1 MSTET
6 RNEDVRENPHGG
18 SSPRKPA
25 ASTRLG
31 TRDLIPLGVYSV
43 LYVVVMFIAG
53 MPFAFS
59 PVLTYALPV
68 SAAFFCAPVYLLL
81 VAKVPRRGA
90 VAILGAVVGLVLF
103 VTGMFW
109 LWAVAAL
116 VLGVAAGEI
125 AALGR
130 FRSPG
135 LNTVSYV
142 VLALAPL
149 ASYVMVWINQQ
160 SYRAYLVGKGTDDSY
175 MNTMIAAANQWLLVA
190 IVVGT
195 LLAAWLGTLL
205 GRRMLA
211 RHFTRAGI
219 VA

>member
-31 TRDLIPLGVYSV
+31 TRDLITLGVYSV

-149 ASYVMVWINQQ
+149 ASYVKIG
-160 SYRAYLVGKGTDDSY
+160 RAHV
-175 MNTMIAAANQWLLVA
+175 
-190 IVVGT
+190 
-195 LLAAWLGTLL
+195 
-205 GRRMLA
+205 
-211 RHFTRAGI
+211 
-219 VA
+219 

>member
-1 MSTET
+1 MSARTQDEGAHQGA
-6 RNEDVRENPHGG
+6 RDG
-18 SSPRKPA
+18 SPQRRPA
-25 ASTRLG
+25 SMRLG
-31 TRDLIPLGVYSV
+31 SRDLITLGVYSV

>member
-31 TRDLIPLGVYSV
+31 TRDLITLGVYSV

-149 ASYVMVWINQQ
+149 ASYFMVWINQQ

>member
-31 TRDLIPLGVYSV
+31 TRDLITLGVYSV

-195 LLAAWLGTLL
+195 LLTAWLGTLL

>member
-1 MSTET
+1 VSARTQDEGAHQGA
-6 RNEDVRENPHGG
+6 RDG
-18 SSPRKPA
+18 SPQRRPA
-25 ASTRLG
+25 SMRLG
-31 TRDLIPLGVYSV
+31 SRDLITLGVYSV
-43 LYVVVMFIAG
+43 LYVVVMLVAG
-53 MPFAFS
+53 TPFAFS

-90 VAILGAVVGLVLF
+90 VAVLGAVVGLVLF

-116 VLGVAAGEI
+116 ALGVVAGEV

-135 LNTVSYV
+135 LNTVSYMV
-142 VLALAPL
+142 FALAPL
-149 ASYVMVWINQQ
+149 ASYVMVWVNQE
-160 SYRAYLVGKGTDDSY
+160 SYRVYLVGKGTDAAYMDS
-175 MNTMIAAANQWLLVA
+175 MFAAASYWLLVA
-190 IVVGT
+190 ITVGT

-211 RHFTRAGI
+211 RHLTRAGI

>member
-31 TRDLIPLGVYSV
+31 TRDLITLGVYSV

-125 AALGR
+125 TALGR

>member
-1 MSTET
+1 MSTGM
-6 RNEDVRENPHGG
+6 RHEDVRENPRDG
-18 SSPRKPA
+18 SSRQNPV
-25 ASTRLG
+25 SMMLG
-31 TRDLIPLGVYSV
+31 TRDLIALGVYSA
-43 LYVVVMFIAG
+43 LYIVVMFIAG
-53 MPFAFS
+53 MSFAFS

-90 VAILGAVVGLVLF
+90 VAVLGAVVGLVLF

-116 VLGVAAGEI
+116 VLGAAAGEVS
-125 AALGR
+125 ALGR

-135 LNTVSYV
+135 LNTVGYMV
-142 VLALAPL
+142 FALAPL
-149 ASYVMVWINQQ
+149 ASYVMVWLNQ
-160 SYRAYLVGKGTDDSY
+160 SYYRDYLEGKGTDRAY
-175 MNTMIAAANQWLLVA
+175 MSTMLDAASQWLLVA
-190 IVVGT
+190 VVLGT

>member
-31 TRDLIPLGVYSV
+31 TRDLITLGVYSV

-59 PVLTYALPV
+59 PVLTYVLPV

>member
-31 TRDLIPLGVYSV
+31 TRDLITLGVYSV

-175 MNTMIAAANQWLLVA
+175 MNTMIAAANRWLLVA

>member
-31 TRDLIPLGVYSV
+31 TRDLITLGVYSV

-90 VAILGAVVGLVLF
+90 VAVLGAVVGLVLF

-116 VLGVAAGEI
+116 ALGVVAGEV
-125 AALGR
+125 AALRR

-135 LNTVSYV
+135 LNTVSYMV
-142 VLALAPL
+142 FALAPL
-149 ASYVMVWINQQ
+149 ASYVMVWVNQE
-160 SYRAYLVGKGTDDSY
+160 SYRAYLVGKGTDVAYMDS
-175 MNTMIAAANQWLLVA
+175 MFAAASQWLLVA
-190 IVVGT
+190 ITVGT

>member
-1 MSTET
+1 MSARTQDEGAHQGA
-6 RNEDVRENPHGG
+6 RDG
-18 SSPRKPA
+18 SPQRRPA
-25 ASTRLG
+25 SMRLG
-31 TRDLIPLGVYSV
+31 SRDLITLGVYSV
-43 LYVVVMFIAG
+43 LYVVVMLVAG
-53 MPFAFS
+53 TPFAFS

-90 VAILGAVVGLVLF
+90 VAVLGAVVGLVLF

-116 VLGVAAGEI
+116 ALGVVAGEV

-135 LNTVSYV
+135 LNTVSYMV
-142 VLALAPL
+142 FALAPL
-149 ASYVMVWINQQ
+149 ASYVMVWVNQK
-160 SYRAYLVGKGTDDSY
+160 SYRAYLVGKGTDAAYMDS
-175 MNTMIAAANQWLLVA
+175 MFAAASYWLLVA
-190 IVVGT
+190 ITVGT

-211 RHFTRAGI
+211 RHLTRAGI

>member
-1 MSTET
+1 MSARTQDEGAHQGA
-6 RNEDVRENPHGG
+6 RDG
-18 SSPRKPA
+18 SPQRRPA
-25 ASTRLG
+25 SMRLG
-31 TRDLIPLGVYSV
+31 SRDLITLGVYSV
-43 LYVVVMFIAG
+43 LYVVVMLVAG
-53 MPFAFS
+53 TPFAFS

-90 VAILGAVVGLVLF
+90 VAVLGAVVGLVLF

-116 VLGVAAGEI
+116 ALGVVAGEV
-125 AALGR
+125 AALRR

-135 LNTVSYV
+135 LNTVSYMV
-142 VLALAPL
+142 FALAPL
-149 ASYVMVWINQQ
+149 ASYVMVWVNQE
-160 SYRAYLVGKGTDDSY
+160 SYRAYLVGKGTDVAYMDS
-175 MNTMIAAANQWLLVA
+175 MFAAASQWLLVA
-190 IVVGT
+190 ITVGT

-211 RHFTRAGI
+211 RHLTRAGI

>member
-1 MSTET
+1 MSARTQDEGAHQGA
-6 RNEDVRENPHGG
+6 RDG
-18 SSPRKPA
+18 SPQRRPA
-25 ASTRLG
+25 SMRLG
-31 TRDLIPLGVYSV
+31 SRDLITLGVYSV
-43 LYVVVMFIAG
+43 LYVVVMLVAG
-53 MPFAFS
+53 TPFAFS

>member
-31 TRDLIPLGVYSV
+31 TRDLITLGVYSV

-81 VAKVPRRGA
+81 VAKVPKRGA

-109 LWAVAAL
+109 LWAIAAL

>member
-31 TRDLIPLGVYSV
+31 TRDLITLGVYSV

-160 SYRAYLVGKGTDDSY
+160 AYLVGKGTDDSY

>member
-31 TRDLIPLGVYSV
+31 TRDLITLGVYSV

-109 LWAVAAL
+109 LCAVAAL

>member
-6 RNEDVRENPHGG
+6 RNEDVRENPHG
-18 SSPRKPA
+18 SSSRQKSV
-25 ASTRLG
+25 STRLG
-31 TRDLIPLGVYSV
+31 TRDLITLGVYSV
-43 LYVVVMFIAG
+43 LYIVVMFIAG

-81 VAKVPRRGA
+81 VAKVPKRGA

-109 LWAVAAL
+109 LWAIAAL

-125 AALGR
+125 SALMR

-135 LNTVSYV
+135 LNTVGYM

-149 ASYVMVWINQQ
+149 ASYVMVWLNQAA
-160 SYRAYLVGKGTDDSY
+160 YIDYLVGKGTDPAY
-175 MNTMIAAANQWLLVA
+175 MNTMIAAASSPWLLVA

>member
-1 MSTET
+1 MSTGM
-6 RNEDVRENPHGG
+6 RHEDVRENPRDG
-18 SSPRKPA
+18 SSRQNPV
-25 ASTRLG
+25 SMMLG
-31 TRDLIPLGVYSV
+31 TRDLIALGVYSA
-43 LYVVVMFIAG
+43 LYIVVMFIAG

-90 VAILGAVVGLVLF
+90 VAVLGAVVGLVLF

-116 VLGVAAGEI
+116 ALGVVAGEV
-125 AALGR
+125 AALRR

-135 LNTVSYV
+135 LNTVSYMV
-142 VLALAPL
+142 FALAPL
-149 ASYVMVWINQQ
+149 ASYVMVWVNQA
-160 SYRAYLVGKGTDDSY
+160 SYRAYLVGPGTDAAYMDS
-175 MNTMIAAANQWLLVA
+175 MFAAASYWLLVA
-190 IVVGT
+190 ITVGT

-211 RHFTRAGI
+211 RHLSRAGI

>member
-31 TRDLIPLGVYSV
+31 TRDLITLGVYSV

-211 RHFTRAGI
+211 RHLTRAGI

>member
-31 TRDLIPLGVYSV
+31 TRDLITLGVYSV

-90 VAILGAVVGLVLF
+90 VAVLGAVVGLVLF

>member
-31 TRDLIPLGVYSV
+31 TRDLITLGVYSV

>member
-31 TRDLIPLGVYSV
+31 TRDLITLGVYSV

-160 SYRAYLVGKGTDDSY
+160 SYRAYLVGKGTNDSY

>member
-1 MSTET
+1 VSTET

-31 TRDLIPLGVYSV
+31 TRDLITLGVYSV

>member
-31 TRDLIPLGVYSV
+31 TRDLITLGVYSV
-43 LYVVVMFIAG
+43 LYVVVMLIAG

>member
-31 TRDLIPLGVYSV
+31 TRDLITLGVYSV

-160 SYRAYLVGKGTDDSY
+160 SYRAYLVGKGTADSD

>member
-31 TRDLIPLGVYSV
+31 TRDLITLGVYSV

-109 LWAVAAL
+109 LWAIAAL

>member
-1 MSTET
+1 MSTGM
-6 RNEDVRENPHGG
+6 RHEDVRENPRDG
-18 SSPRKPA
+18 SSRQNPV
-25 ASTRLG
+25 SMMLG
-31 TRDLIPLGVYSV
+31 TRDLIALGVYSA
-43 LYVVVMFIAG
+43 LYIVVMFIAG

>member
-31 TRDLIPLGVYSV
+31 TRDLITLGVYSV
-43 LYVVVMFIAG
+43 LYIVVMFIAG

-90 VAILGAVVGLVLF
+90 VAVLGAVVGLVLF

-116 VLGVAAGEI
+116 VLGAAAGEVS
-125 AALGR
+125 ALGR

-135 LNTVSYV
+135 LNTVGYM

-149 ASYVMVWINQQ
+149 ASYVMVWLNQAA
-160 SYRAYLVGKGTDDSY
+160 YIDYLVGKGTDPAY

>member
-1 MSTET
+1 MSARTQDEGAHQGA
-6 RNEDVRENPHGG
+6 RDG
-18 SSPRKPA
+18 SPQRRPA
-25 ASTRLG
+25 SMRLG
-31 TRDLIPLGVYSV
+31 SRDLITLGVYSV
-43 LYVVVMFIAG
+43 LYVVVMLVAG
-53 MPFAFS
+53 TPFAFS

-90 VAILGAVVGLVLF
+90 VAVLGAVVGLVLF

-116 VLGVAAGEI
+116 ALGVVAGEV

-135 LNTVSYV
+135 LNTVSYMV
-142 VLALAPL
+142 FALAPL

>member
-6 RNEDVRENPHGG
+6 RNEDVRENPHG
-18 SSPRKPA
+18 SSSRQKSV
-25 ASTRLG
+25 STRLG
-31 TRDLIPLGVYSV
+31 TRDLITLGVYSV
-43 LYVVVMFIAG
+43 LYIVVMFIAG

-81 VAKVPRRGA
+81 VAKVPKRGA

-109 LWAVAAL
+109 LWAIAAL

-125 AALGR
+125 SALMR

-135 LNTVSYV
+135 LNTVGYM

>member
-1 MSTET
+1 MSTAT

-31 TRDLIPLGVYSV
+31 TRDLITLGVYSV

>member
-1 MSTET
+1 MSTKT
-6 RNEDVRENPHGG
+6 RNEDALENPHND
-18 SSPRKPA
+18 SSRKRP
-25 ASTRLG
+25 ASTVLG
-31 TRDLIPLGVYSV
+31 TRDLITLGVYSV
-43 LYVVVMFIAG
+43 LYIVVMFIAG

-81 VAKVPRRGA
+81 VAKVPKRGA

-109 LWAVAAL
+109 LWAIAAL

-125 AALGR
+125 SALMR

-135 LNTVSYV
+135 LNTVGYM

-149 ASYVMVWINQQ
+149 ASYVMVWLNQAA
-160 SYRAYLVGKGTDDSY
+160 YIDYLVGKGTDPAY
-175 MNTMIAAANQWLLVA
+175 MNTMIAAARSPWLLVA

>member
-1 MSTET
+1 MSTGM
-6 RNEDVRENPHGG
+6 RHEDVRENPRDG
-18 SSPRKPA
+18 SSRQNPV
-25 ASTRLG
+25 SMMLG
-31 TRDLIPLGVYSV
+31 TRDLIALGVYSA
-43 LYVVVMFIAG
+43 LYIVVMFIAG

-90 VAILGAVVGLVLF
+90 VA
-103 VTGMFW
+103 
-109 LWAVAAL
+109 AL
-116 VLGVAAGEI
+116 VLGAAAGEVS
-125 AALGR
+125 ALGR

-135 LNTVSYV
+135 LNTVGYMV
-142 VLALAPL
+142 FALAPL
-149 ASYVMVWINQQ
+149 ASYVMVWLNQ
-160 SYRAYLVGKGTDDSY
+160 SYYRDYLEGKGTDRAY
-175 MNTMIAAANQWLLVA
+175 MSTMLDAASQWLLVA
-190 IVVGT
+190 VVLGT

>member
-1 MSTET
+1 MSARTQDEGAQQG
-6 RNEDVRENPHGG
+6 PHDG
-18 SSPRKPA
+18 SPQRRPA
-25 ASTRLG
+25 SMRLG
-31 TRDLIPLGVYSV
+31 SRDLITLGVYSV
-43 LYVVVMFIAG
+43 LYVVVVLVAG
-53 MPFAFS
+53 TPFAFS

-90 VAILGAVVGLVLF
+90 VAVLGAVVGLVLF

-116 VLGVAAGEI
+116 ALGVVAGEV

-135 LNTVSYV
+135 LNTVSYMV
-142 VLALAPL
+142 FALAPL
-149 ASYVMVWINQQ
+149 ASYVMVWVNQE
-160 SYRAYLVGKGTDDSY
+160 SYRAYLVGKGTDAAYMDS
-175 MNTMIAAANQWLLVA
+175 MFAAASYWLLVA
-190 IVVGT
+190 ITVGT

-211 RHFTRAGI
+211 RHLTRAGI

>member
-1 MSTET
+1 MSARTQDEGAHQGA
-6 RNEDVRENPHGG
+6 RDG
-18 SSPRKPA
+18 SPQRRPA
-25 ASTRLG
+25 SMRLG
-31 TRDLIPLGVYSV
+31 SRDLITLGVYSV
-43 LYVVVMFIAG
+43 LYVVVMLVAG
-53 MPFAFS
+53 TPFAFS

-90 VAILGAVVGLVLF
+90 VAVLGAVVGLVLF

-116 VLGVAAGEI
+116 ALGVVAGEV
-125 AALGR
+125 AALRR

-135 LNTVSYV
+135 LNTVSYMV
-142 VLALAPL
+142 FALAPL
-149 ASYVMVWINQQ
+149 ASYVMVWLNQAA
-160 SYRAYLVGKGTDDSY
+160 YIDYLVGKGTDPAY
-175 MNTMIAAANQWLLVA
+175 MNTMIAAARSPWLLVA

-211 RHFTRAGI
+211 RHLTRAGI